1 MKLNDHLNYT
11 AQVLGHK
18 QTLLERWDDSHTE
31 TMRWKPDEIRRA
43 IAIAQAVDEFREC
56 DNIESAVVADCI
68 CVLADELLK
77 RRR

>member
-18 QTLLERWDDSHTE
+18 QTLLERWDAHPTVTNE
-31 TMRWKPDEIRRA
+31 EIRRA
-43 IAIAQAVDEFREC
+43 IAI
-56 DNIESAVVADCI
+56 
-68 CVLADELLK
+68 